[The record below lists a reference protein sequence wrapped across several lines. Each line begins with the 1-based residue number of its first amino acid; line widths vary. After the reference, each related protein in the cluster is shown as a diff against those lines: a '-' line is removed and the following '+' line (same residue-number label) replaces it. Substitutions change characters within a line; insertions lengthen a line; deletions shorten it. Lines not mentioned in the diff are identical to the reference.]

1 MIATAAGVLGVRGRI
16 DPLIFRRASWN
27 LLVTHLD
34 ESEGPAQD
42 NGGRNFEVARLMKS
56 GCLNWGGFHGTKG
69 HPPGSNMPSLSAGV
83 RFGAIAN
90 VGLYRL

>member
-1 MIATAAGVLGVRGRI
+1 MIVTAAGVLGVRGRI
-16 DPLIFRRASWN
+16 DPPIFRRASWN
-27 LLVTHLD
+27 LLVTRLD

-42 NGGRNFEVARLMKS
+42 NGGRNFEIGRLMKS
-56 GCLNWGGFHGTKG
+56 GCLIGVVSHGTKG

-83 RFGAIAN
+83 RFRAIAN